1 MNRIRPL
8 SSFRATLT
16 TATAVVLLLGTA
28 SACGGVAVG
37 SSSRSGLEAAKK
49 RGTLLVANT
58 QANPPWNFVDESD
71 KPAGYDVDVAH
82 EVARRLGIGKVKFVQ
97 ANYKSFIPGVQ
108 SGRYDIV
115 ISGQTIT
122 EERKKQVGF
131 SRPYQVNGIA
141 VFVANKNTSIRSAA
155 DLKGRSIA
163 VTAGTTQEQ
172 WVRANVPKAKVK
184 TLQNATLSLTD
195 VSLGREDASLVSKFQ
210 GSYLAG
216 ENHLNVKPVG
226 PLLETEVTG
235 MSFARTDTAMKTA
248 VDKTIA
254 DMLADGTLSRL
265 STKWL
270 NGLDIT
276 TELRKLPAL

>member
-1 MNRIRPL
+1 MNRTRPM
-8 SSFRATLT
+8 SSFRPSLT
-16 TATAVVLLLGTA
+16 VSTVALLLLGTA
-28 SACGGVAVG
+28 TACGGVAVG
-37 SSSRSGLEAAKK
+37 SSSKSGLEAAKK

-71 KPAGYDVDVAH
+71 KPAGYDVDVAY

-97 ANYKSFIPGVQ
+97 ADYKSFIPGVQ

-131 SRPYQVNGIA
+131 SRSYQVNGIA
-141 VFVANKNTSIRSAA
+141 VFVAAKNTSIRSAA
-155 DLKGRSIA
+155 DLRGRRIA
-163 VTAGTTQEQ
+163 VTAGTTEEQ
-172 WVRANVPKAKVK
+172 WVRANVPKAKLK

-210 GSYLAG
+210 GSHLAG
-216 ENHLNVKPVG
+216 KNNLNAKPVG
-226 PLLETEVTG
+226 PLLETEITG
-235 MSFARTDTAMKTA
+235 MSFAKTDTAMKGA
-248 VDKTIA
+248 VDKAIGN
-254 DMLADGTLSRL
+254 MLADGTLSRI
-265 STKWL
+265 SVKWL

-276 TELRKLPAL
+276 TELRKLPAR